1 MHQRSKPSFQSTM
14 PNRPL
19 TVVQILPE
27 LESGGVERGTLEIS
41 RALVQRGHRSVV
53 VSAGGRLVERLIA
66 DGGVHLTLDTGRKSP
81 LTLLNAGR
89 LRKLLTELPADL
101 VHVRSRM
108 PAWVTLL
115 AWRSMRPPERP
126 RLVTTVHGL
135 NSVNWY
141 SKVMTRG
148 EQVIAVSDCCRS
160 YVLNNY
166 PTTDPA
172 RVTTIH
178 RGVSSDEFPY
188 GFQPPAE
195 WIADWRTEYPQLIGR
210 LVVLLV
216 GRITRFKGHFDFLQV
231 IQQLKSLNIPVHGLI
246 VGGEDPRR
254 QRYAD
259 SVHAE
264 VQRLALGSDVTFT
277 GRRADVREIMS
288 VSDVVLST
296 SIEPPESFGR
306 TVLEAVKL
314 GRPTVGYAHGGVG
327 EVLGTVYPDG
337 RVPPHDTGA
346 MAAKIAAIHRGEL
359 AGPPPTRRFEL
370 SQLLDEEIDLY
381 ESLVATPRAA

>member
-1 MHQRSKPSFQSTM
+1 MSH
-14 PNRPL
+14 RPL
-19 TVVQILPE
+19 TIVQILPE
-27 LESGGVERGTLEIS
+27 LQSGGVERGTLEIN
-41 RALVQRGHRSVV
+41 RALVRRGHRSVV
-53 VSAGGRLVERLIA
+53 VSAGGRLVEKLIA
-66 DGGVHLTLDTGRKSP
+66 EGGEHVDLDTGRKSP

-89 LRKLLTELPADL
+89 LRKLLIDLPADL

-115 AWRSMRPPERP
+115 AWRGMRPHERP

-160 YVLNNY
+160 YVLDNY

-195 WIADWRTEYPQLIGR
+195 WIADWRSEYPQLTDR
-210 LVVLLV
+210 FVVLLV
-216 GRITRFKGHFDFLQV
+216 GRLTRFKGHHDFLQV
-231 IQQLKSLNIPVHGLI
+231 IQRLKSNALPVHGLI
-246 VGGEDPRR
+246 VGSADPRR
-254 QRYAD
+254 QSYAD
-259 SVHAE
+259 SLHAE
-264 VQRLALGSDVTFT
+264 VRRLNLADDVTFT
-277 GRRADVREIMS
+277 GHRSDVREIMS
-288 VSDVVLST
+288 ISDVVLST

-314 GRPTVGYAHGGVG
+314 GRPTVGYDHGGVG
-327 EVLGTVYPDG
+327 EVLGTVYPEG
-337 RVPPHDTGA
+337 RVPPRATEA

-359 AGPPPTRRFEL
+359 AGPPPTSRFEL

-381 ESLVATPRAA
+381 ESLVAAPRAA